1 MKKLAALFL
10 AVILGGCAALE
21 PALEPPSLSLTGIR
35 VLDVSLF
42 EQRFVLNIRM
52 QNPNPVELPVTGMN
66 IQLDINEVEFGRG
79 VSNQAVTVSAY
90 GETVFEIT
98 LVSNVARLVDQI
110 RTLESGKGE
119 SLRYRLAG
127 GISVAN
133 RLGKLPFDYHGE
145 IGQQR

>member
-133 RLGKLPFDYHGE
+133 RLSKLPFNYHGE